1 MERIDHVLAAL
12 YTEFTLTGNTEGML
26 KDELLQV
33 LPGFKPGHIE
43 AMRTAG
49 PFRFDDGDRVSM
61 VKRGWDNA
69 YNQGLSAC
77 VPLLSRVERAVWEHL
92 INKAE
97 GKNSGAGR
105 ADIAELAELVA
116 PLGGGTGHVLA
127 VVGKPV
133 SSVRLA
139 LEGSWVVAVSDDLDH
154 LMRSDTS
161 LDNLLGWSDR
171 MSRSAEVVALGK
183 RVCELRS
190 LPESS
195 LGLEAVFV
203 PSTEGTTKPE
213 EFGRETMGARAA
225 TPAEIRS
232 RVLRE
237 AYERFMESEKL
248 NGFLD
253 PIEILADEFDQMEL
267 DHEIEYLVE
276 TGLLSGTATVG
287 LGRPSW
293 RVHVTD
299 RGLLDVE
306 SCSGEGGL
314 PEQLGREADERRI
327 HILEWFE
334 SQRGWAAQRNMPDR
348 LAGDPLFRHDIW
360 FLDEAGYIEAH
371 NARNVVAE
379 VHAKITAEGRIML
392 EQIRTRHVKE
402 LPWKP
407 TPWAFISSPRGEMEN
422 LRDRARDGAIRAR
435 ALPVGMESWGAKARP
450 SINTCFDELDRCD
463 VMILVIGHR
472 YGSQPRGSDKAYTE
486 LEYEKAVERGIP
498 VLAFVSKSTTVDMQ
512 KVDPDDL
519 ARLQAFKKRL
529 QDAEQQMFAQFHS
542 DDELEKLVHQS
553 LREWQ
558 DEEGG
563 QQNSGASQQTISPA
577 TDRGAAGS
585 VSHKERPLQEMWATV
600 DDEFEARF
608 HYDLLEEHSHDVLQ
622 NPHSTTTLHWR
633 EVFHAF
639 AARLIMGAQSGQLK
653 DVLAKQIAGTSEWL
667 KIHGEHPPRLIR
679 GPHPERDCHD
689 SLIRDLHNWK
699 LIRRSESSGPGEEA
713 VWLLTELGDEVQ
725 RRIAEEMK
733 GSK

>member
-1 MERIDHVLAAL
+1 MERVDYVLAAL

-61 VKRGWDNA
+61 VKRGWNNA

-139 LEGSWVVAVSDDLDH
+139 LEGSWVVAVSDHLDH

-183 RVCELRS
+183 RVCELRL

-195 LGLEAVFV
+195 LGLEAAFV
-203 PSTEGTTKPE
+203 PPAEGTTKPE
-213 EFGRETMGARAA
+213 EFGRETMGAGAA

-237 AYERFMESEKL
+237 AYERFMESETL

-392 EQIRTRHVKE
+392 EQIRTRHDQM

-407 TPWAFISSPRGEMEN
+407 TPWAFVSSPKGEMED
-422 LRDRARDGAIRAR
+422 LRDAARDGALRAR
-435 ALPVGMESWGAKARP
+435 VLPVGMESWGAKPAA
-450 SINTCFDELDRCD
+450 SLDSCYAELAKCN
-463 VMILVIGHR
+463 VVVLVVGHR
-472 YGSQPRGSDKAYTE
+472 YGWVHSTLGKAYTE
-486 LEYEKAVERGIP
+486 LEFEKAIELGIP
-498 VLAFVSKSTTVDMQ
+498 VLAFVSTSAKLDPQ
-512 KVDPDDL
+512 KVDTGDL
-519 ARLQAFKKRL
+519 AKLQEFLRRLQ
-529 QDAEQQMFAQFHS
+529 QSDQVTYAEFES
-542 DDELEKLVHQS
+542 PEELDKLVHQS

-558 DEEGG
+558 DEV
-563 QQNSGASQQTISPA
+563 
-577 TDRGAAGS
+577 GS
-585 VSHKERPLQEMWATV
+585 
-600 DDEFEARF
+600 D
-608 HYDLLEEHSHDVLQ
+608 
-622 NPHSTTTLHWR
+622 
-633 EVFHAF
+633 
-639 AARLIMGAQSGQLK
+639 
-653 DVLAKQIAGTSEWL
+653 
-667 KIHGEHPPRLIR
+667 
-679 GPHPERDCHD
+679 
-689 SLIRDLHNWK
+689 
-699 LIRRSESSGPGEEA
+699 
-713 VWLLTELGDEVQ
+713 
-725 RRIAEEMK
+725 
-733 GSK
+733 